1 MAYNTLKCVNCNI
14 VICELLSYVQ
24 YKHDV
29 MDKESLMKMCD
40 DCFSETEVESAK
52 KLLFESVSTKQ
63 PVVSRRRGGKKQ
75 RNLDDIVSFF
85 MHDDMDIHL
94 IPVFVARDLQKLPPT
109 SIDHVDTVT
118 LMKDVLKLKNEQN
131 TFKEMFATVSQLREL
146 QIDVDNLKYASIVNG
161 HNVNLRKRG
170 GYVYDSGPSGLPHS
184 INSECAGTCV
194 QDFRAVEI
202 ENGAHDSEPAP
213 PQLSL
218 SLAGDT
224 AIEPVSAH
232 SVTHLPRNDESA
244 SKQIS
249 KTVTECETFIDAS
262 LANKVKDVDGKEQC
276 TANNSENTLQYKS
289 NSFSNMVKKKVIEN
303 KNKNDKH
310 NNEWT
315 LVQNKKKKSYNR
327 FIARTGKANTEPEM
341 KFKAAEIKIPLF
353 ISNVN
358 KETSEKDIC
367 NYIKSQTDDQ
377 IILQKISMKIERSY
391 NAYKIL
397 VNKHKLDM
405 YLNDNLWPEGIKFSR
420 FIHFKTRGPAV
431 RSRGLSLEKNNTS
444 ENDSLKKQ

>member
-1 MAYNTLKCVNCNI
+1 M
-14 VICELLSYVQ
+14 
-24 YKHDV
+24 
-29 MDKESLMKMCD
+29 
-40 DCFSETEVESAK
+40 
-52 KLLFESVSTKQ
+52 
-63 PVVSRRRGGKKQ
+63 
-75 RNLDDIVSFF
+75 
-85 MHDDMDIHL
+85 
-94 IPVFVARDLQKLPPT
+94 
-109 SIDHVDTVT
+109 
-118 LMKDVLKLKNEQN
+118 
-131 TFKEMFATVSQLREL
+131 
-146 QIDVDNLKYASIVNG
+146 
-161 HNVNLRKRG
+161 
-170 GYVYDSGPSGLPHS
+170 
-184 INSECAGTCV
+184 
-194 QDFRAVEI
+194 
-202 ENGAHDSEPAP
+202 
-213 PQLSL
+213 

-289 NSFSNMVKKKVIEN
+289 NSFSNMVKKKMIEN

-377 IILQKISMKIERSY
+377 IILQKITMKIERSY